1 MSQLETFISRH
12 GEPATYGMLEN
23 WARYMGKKFDVTM
36 SLEEIW
42 NAFMAEMSCAPQM
55 QYARVRTHR

>member
-1 MSQLETFISRH
+1 MSQLEAFVSRH

-23 WARYMGKKFDVTM
+23 WARYMGKKFDVTT

-42 NAFMAEMSCAPQM
+42 MAFMADMAPVPA
-55 QYARVRTHR
+55 YAKARH